1 MDKSKDESKRVVAG
15 STEGEVETKEEL
27 TLRPRK
33 LSDVLGRENE
43 CKSLDILLKAAKERK
58 ESVDHILFYG
68 PPGLGKTTFA
78 HVIANEMGAQIRV
91 TSGPAIERQ
100 GDLAAILTNLKSG
113 DILFIDEIHRLNR
126 GVEEILYPAMED
138 HKLDIVVG
146 KGPSARSIRLKL
158 PQFTLIGATTRIGLL
173 SSPLRDRF
181 GYIQRLDYFLPEDLS
196 RIIERA
202 AELFDIGIDQDAAVE
217 IADRSRGTARVAI
230 RLLRRVRDYSQVTN
244 GGKSIS
250 RSLAKKALDDLGIDK
265 MGLDELDRKILS
277 SILTQFSGGPVGL
290 STIAASVSEELDT
303 ISDVYEPFLMQIGL
317 IKRTPRGRMATDK
330 AYDHMVIKDLNQ
342 EDNQKKL
349 I

>member
-1 MDKSKDESKRVVAG
+1 MDKRKEDTNRIVAADV
-15 STEGEVETKEEL
+15 EGEVESKDDM

-33 LSDVLGRENE
+33 LSGVLGRESE
-43 CKSLDILLKAAKERK
+43 CRSLEILLRAAKERN

-91 TSGPAIERQ
+91 TSGPAVERQ
-100 GDLAAILTNLKSG
+100 GDLAAILTNLKPG
-113 DILFIDEIHRLNR
+113 DVLFIDEIHRLNR

-181 GYIQRLDYFLPEDLS
+181 GYIQRLDYFSPKELAKIVMRASELFKID
-196 RIIERA
+196 IEKDAAKEIAERA
-202 AELFDIGIDQDAAVE
+202 
-217 IADRSRGTARVAI
+217 RGTARVAI
-230 RLLRRVRDYSQVTN
+230 RLLRRVRDYGQVKN
-244 GGKSIS
+244 GDSKITKE
-250 RSLAKKALDDLGIDK
+250 LTQKALDDLGIDK

-290 STIAASVSEELDT
+290 STIAAAVSEELDT
-303 ISDVYEPFLMQIGL
+303 ISDVYEPFLMQMGL
-317 IKRTPRGRMATDK
+317 IKRTPRGRVATDK
-330 AYDHMVIKDLNQ
+330 AYNHMGIEKSD
-342 EDNQKKL
+342 DSDQKQL

>member
-1 MDKSKDESKRVVAG
+1 MDKKKEPKRVISGKKDGA
-15 STEGEVETKEEL
+15 VENS
-27 TLRPRK
+27 LRPQK
-33 LSDVLGRENE
+33 LGDVLGRSNE
-43 CKSLDILLKAAKERK
+43 CQSLNILLKAAKDRK

-158 PQFTLIGATTRIGLL
+158 PGFTLIGATTRIGLL

-181 GYIQRLDYFLPEDLS
+181 GYVQRLDYFSTEDLTE
-196 RIIERA
+196 IVHRA
-202 AELFDIGIDQDAAVE
+202 AELFEMKIEEDAAKE
-217 IADRSRGTARVAI
+217 IAKRSRGTARIAI
-230 RLLRRVRDYSQVTN
+230 RLLRRVRDYSQVKN
-244 GGKSIS
+244 ESKVIDKK
-250 RSLAKKALDDLGIDK
+250 LAQTALNDLGIDQ
-265 MGLDELDRKILS
+265 MGLDDLDRKILVC
-277 SILTQFSGGPVGL
+277 IVEQFSGGPVGL
-290 STIAASVSEELDT
+290 STIAAAVSEELDT
-303 ISDVYEPFLMQIGL
+303 ISDVYEPFLMQMGL
-317 IKRTPRGRMATDK
+317 LKRTPRGRVATEK
-330 AYDHMVIKDLNQ
+330 AYEHLGIAPNDKIDQ
-342 EDNQKKL
+342 EKL
-349 I
+349 V